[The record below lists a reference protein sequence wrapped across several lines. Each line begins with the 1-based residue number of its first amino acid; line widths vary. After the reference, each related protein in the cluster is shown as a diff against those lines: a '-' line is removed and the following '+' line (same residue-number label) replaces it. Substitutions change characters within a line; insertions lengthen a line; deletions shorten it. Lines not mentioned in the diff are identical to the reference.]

1 MLNMACLRRISC
13 RSKGPLAHRTL
24 AFTLIITP
32 FIAAPALGQT
42 STPTA
47 NVVVRVAEV
56 GREQPIDQ
64 AKIELTRFP
73 EGVVQMAFTDGSGR
87 LEFFGL
93 YPQSYILR
101 ISKPGYRATEVSV
114 DVRRGETAKSVNAQL
129 QRDQGDGPA
138 LTGGVVSARDLS
150 IPKPALKA
158 TQKGVQALNEKKDP
172 QQAVRFFQEAVRLF
186 PEYYEAYFM
195 LGSAQMQLKAYGEAQ
210 QAFEKAIELN
220 PQFVR
225 PYYPLAVLLASLKRH
240 EDTERLLL
248 RAIEMDAQNW
258 EGPFELAR
266 NYANRQLWEKALHYG
281 ELAHSRPNPATK
293 VHLLMADLYSNTGQA
308 GRAITELE
316 KFIRLDPNSSF
327 LPKAKAALEQLRKQK

>member
-1 MLNMACLRRISC
+1 MLHMACLRRIRC
-13 RSKGPLAHRTL
+13 RSKGQFAHGTL
-24 AFTLIITP
+24 AITLLIIP
-32 FIAAPALGQT
+32 FIAAPVFGQA

-47 NVVVRVAEV
+47 NVVVRVSEA

-64 AKIELTRFP
+64 AKVELTRFP

-87 LEFFGL
+87 LEFLGL
-93 YPQSYILR
+93 FPQSYILR
-101 ISKPGYRATEVSV
+101 ISKPGFRATEVSV

-129 QRDQGDGPA
+129 QREEGDAPA
-138 LTGGVVSARDLS
+138 LTAGMVSARDLS
-150 IPKPALKA
+150 IPKPALTA
-158 TQKGVQALNEKKDP
+158 TQKGVQALNEKKDA
-172 QQAVRFFQEAVRLF
+172 QQAVRFFQEAVKLF

-195 LGSAQMQLKAYGEAQ
+195 LGAAQMQLKAYDEAQ
-210 QAFEKAIELN
+210 KAYEKAIEVN

-225 PYYPLAVLLASLKRH
+225 PYYPLAVLLASRKRH
-240 EDTERLLL
+240 EDAERLLL
-248 RAIEMDAQNW
+248 RAVEMDAQNW

-266 NYANRQLWEKALHYG
+266 SYANRQLWEKALHYG

-293 VHLLMADLYSNTGQA
+293 VHLLMADLYSNTGQTDK
-308 GRAITELE
+308 AIMELE